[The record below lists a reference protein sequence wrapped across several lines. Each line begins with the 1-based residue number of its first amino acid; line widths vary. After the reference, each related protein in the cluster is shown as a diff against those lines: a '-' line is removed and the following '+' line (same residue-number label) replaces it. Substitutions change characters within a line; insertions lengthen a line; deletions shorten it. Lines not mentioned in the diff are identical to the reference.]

1 MAALA
6 DWRVFLAVIG
16 LFIVVFAIWRMVSLG
31 SVIAA
36 GTYPIATFFVT
47 FFTDYYHGGIVS
59 LKYVLIVTAITALM
73 VLLTVMKK
81 NYLEIK
87 KKFKYEKNIQCL
99 ALDVFISE

>member
-47 FFTDYYHGGIVS
+47 F
-59 LKYVLIVTAITALM
+59 LPITIM
-73 VLLTVMKK
+73 VEL
-81 NYLEIK
+81 
-87 KKFKYEKNIQCL
+87 CP
-99 ALDVFISE
+99 

>member
-36 GTYPIATFFVT
+36 GTYPIATFLLPF
-47 FFTDYYHGGIVS
+47 
-59 LKYVLIVTAITALM
+59 LPITIM
-73 VLLTVMKK
+73 VEL
-81 NYLEIK
+81 
-87 KKFKYEKNIQCL
+87 CP
-99 ALDVFISE
+99 

>member
-16 LFIVVFAIWRMVSLG
+16 LFVVVFAIWRMVSLG

-59 LKYVLIVTAITALM
+59 LKYVLIVTVITALM
-73 VLLTVMKK
+73 GGIVIFKHRGNIVRIMYGTEKK
-81 NYLEIK
+81 LFGNK
-87 KKFKYEKNIQCL
+87 EK
-99 ALDVFISE
+99 V

>member
-1 MAALA
+1 M
-6 DWRVFLAVIG
+6 
-16 LFIVVFAIWRMVSLG
+16 
-31 SVIAA
+31 
-36 GTYPIATFFVT
+36 
-47 FFTDYYHGGIVS
+47 S

-73 VLLTVMKK
+73 GGIVIFKHRGNIVRIMNGNEK

>member
-1 MAALA
+1 M
-6 DWRVFLAVIG
+6 AVIG

-36 GTYPIATFFVT
+36 GTYPIATFLL

-73 VLLTVMKK
+73 GGIVIFKHRGNIVRIMNGTEKS
-81 NYLEIK
+81 YLEIK
-87 KKFKYEKNIQCL
+87 KKFKYEKTSN
-99 ALDVFISE
+99 A

>member
-36 GTYPIATFFVT
+36 GTYPIATFFRYLFYRLLSWWNCV
-47 FFTDYYHGGIVS
+47 
-59 LKYVLIVTAITALM
+59 LKICADCYC
-73 VLLTVMKK
+73 
-81 NYLEIK
+81 NYCIDGRHCY
-87 KKFKYEKNIQCL
+87 F
-99 ALDVFISE
+99 